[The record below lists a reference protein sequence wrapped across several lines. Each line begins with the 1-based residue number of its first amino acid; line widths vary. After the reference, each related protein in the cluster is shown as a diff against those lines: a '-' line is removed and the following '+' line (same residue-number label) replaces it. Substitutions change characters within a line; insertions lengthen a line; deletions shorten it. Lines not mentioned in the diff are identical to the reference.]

1 MTFSQEVKSEILK
14 SLKNIKGCCASSF
27 LTAVLKAIG
36 SLTLEWRKFSF
47 TIQSDNH
54 DFLSTCQSLSVKY
67 MGCNAQIESSNVN
80 VKGEPVYS
88 CSFEDNIGDKLGL
101 TSHDNGMFSLIDD
114 VQSLLPDNE
123 CCKRAF
129 AQGLFLSAGSVV
141 IPIDDIYDEDN
152 KNPSKYHLELR
163 LSEMQ
168 FARAVQ
174 SAYSALDLRLIQR
187 KNHVVLYLKDSEKI
201 ADFLAYVQATRC
213 RLKLDNIIAGRSMR
227 NKINRQ
233 NNCSV
238 ANIDKTVGA
247 AQRQLNAIAALRKRG
262 AYSALPQQLK
272 DIAELREQ
280 NHEATLDEIAAMLK
294 ISKSG
299 ASHRFAKLIELA
311 NAKEN
316 K

>member
-1 MTFSQEVKSEILK
+1 MTFSQEVKSEVLK
-14 SLKNIKGCCASSF
+14 SLKNIKGCCAGSF

-36 SLTLEWRKFSF
+36 SLTLEFRKFSF
-47 TIQSDNH
+47 TIESDNH
-54 DFLSTCQSLSVKY
+54 DFLSTCKSLSAKY
-67 MGCNAQIESSNVN
+67 LGCNAEIESSNVN

-88 CSFEDNIGDKLGL
+88 CNFEDNLGDKLGL
-101 TSHDNGMFSLIDD
+101 TSHVDDTFALSNDVTSLIPKND
-114 VQSLLPDNE
+114 

-141 IPIDDIYDEDN
+141 IPTDDIYDEDN
-152 KNPSKYHLELR
+152 KNSAKYHLELR
-163 LSEMQ
+163 FADLQ
-168 FARAVQ
+168 FAAAVQ
-174 SAYSALDLRLIQR
+174 QAFANLDLKLLQR

-201 ADFLAYVQATRC
+201 ADFLAYISATRC

-238 ANIDKTVGA
+238 ANIDKTVAA
-247 AQRQLNAIAALRKRG
+247 AQKQLQAIALLKHKG
-262 AYSALPQQLK
+262 IFNNLPAPLK
-272 DIAELREQ
+272 EVAEMREQ
-280 NHEATLDEIAAMLK
+280 NHEATLDEIAAKLQ

-299 ASHRFAKLIELA
+299 ANHRFAKLIELA
-311 NAKEN
+311 NTEEN

>member
-14 SLKNIKGCCASSF
+14 SLKNIKGCCVGSF

-36 SLTLEWRKFSF
+36 SLTLAGRKFCF
-47 TIQSDNH
+47 NIQSDNH
-54 DFLSTCQSLSVKY
+54 DFLEMCQKLSVDRLN
-67 MGCNAQIESSNVN
+67 CNAEITDGNVN
-80 VKGEPVYS
+80 VKGEPLFN
-88 CSFEDNIGDKLGL
+88 CNFEDNIGDKLKL
-101 TSHDNGMFSLIDD
+101 TSHADDIFSLLDD
-114 VQSLLPDNE
+114 VDALMPQND
-123 CCKRAF
+123 CCKKTF
-129 AQGLFLSAGSVV
+129 MQGLFLSAGSVV

-152 KNPSKYHLELR
+152 KNSAKYHLELR
-163 LSEMQ
+163 LADMQ

-174 SAYSALDLRLIQR
+174 QNYALLDLRIIER

-201 ADFLAYVQATRC
+201 ADFLAYVSATRC

-238 ANIDKTVGA
+238 ANIDKTVAA
-247 AQRQLNAIAALRKRG
+247 AQNQLRAIYVLRQRG
-262 AYSALPQQLK
+262 EYNALPQKLK
-272 DIAELREQ
+272 DVAELREQ
-280 NHEATLDEIAAMLK
+280 NHEATLDEIAAILK

-299 ASHRFAKLIELA
+299 ANHRFAKLIELA
-311 NAKEN
+311 SVEEN